1 MSPSGSVAVA
11 LQVSKVVVVTELL
24 GEMLPET
31 DQLGLLFMT
40 RSESDEVA
48 VAPSLSVMVAVQ
60 VMKASGSELAAVNVR
75 VLPVP
80 TVLPLGSLHT

>member
-24 GEMLPET
+24 GVMLAEA
-31 DQLGLLFMT
+31 DQRGLLFMT

-48 VAPSLSVMVAVQ
+48 VVPSLSVIVAVQ
-60 VMKASGSELAAVNVR
+60 VIKASGSELAGVSVM